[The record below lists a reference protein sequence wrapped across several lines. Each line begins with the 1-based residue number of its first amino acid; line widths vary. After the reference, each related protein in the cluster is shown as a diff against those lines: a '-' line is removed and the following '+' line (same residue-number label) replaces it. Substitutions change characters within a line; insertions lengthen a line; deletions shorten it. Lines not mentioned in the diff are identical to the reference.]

1 MDIILIAAITQDGF
15 IARHSDEV
23 ITWTKDLSLFKSQT
37 MGYPVIMGSNTYN
50 SIENELKGREIIV
63 FHRNKKPINI
73 LNRLSS
79 DKCFIAGG
87 GKTNAY
93 FAPYLT
99 HIFLT
104 PHPIV
109 FGTGVKLFGCEIKQK
124 NLFLE
129 NTVAINA
136 EENIVQYQ
144 YKIIN

>member
-23 ITWTKDLSLFKSQT
+23 IAWSKDLSLFKTQT
-37 MGYPVIMGSNTYN
+37 MGSPVIMGSNTYN

-87 GKTNAY
+87 GKTKAY
-93 FAPYLT
+93 FSPYLT
-99 HIFLT
+99 HMFLT
-104 PHPIV
+104 PHPIL
-109 FGTGVKLFGCEIKQK
+109 FGTGIKLFEGKIKEK
-124 NLFLE
+124 KLLLE
-129 NTVAINA
+129 NTVTINT
-136 EENIVQYQ
+136 EGNIVQFQ

>member
-1 MDIILIAAITQDGF
+1 
-15 IARHSDEV
+15 
-23 ITWTKDLSLFKSQT
+23 

-50 SIENELKGREIIV
+50 TIENELKGRDIII
-63 FHRNKKPINI
+63 FNRHKKPINI
-73 LNRLSS
+73 LNNLSS

-93 FAPYLT
+93 FSPYLT
-99 HIFLT
+99 RIFLT

-109 FGTGVKLFGCEIKQK
+109 FGTGIKLFDGKIKEK

-129 NTVAINA
+129 NTVTVNA
-136 EENIVQYQ
+136 KENIVQFQ

>member
-15 IARHSDEV
+15 IAHNSNEV
-23 ITWTKDLSLFKSQT
+23 ITWSKDLALFKTQT
-37 MGYPVIMGSNTYN
+37 MGCPVIMGSNTYN

-87 GKTNAY
+87 GKTNAC
-93 FAPYLT
+93 FSPYLT
-99 HIFLT
+99 HMFLT
-104 PHPIV
+104 PHPIL
-109 FGTGVKLFGCEIKQK
+109 FGRGIKLFEGKIKEK
-124 NLFLE
+124 KLLLE
-129 NTVAINA
+129 NTVTINT
-136 EENIVQYQ
+136 EGNIVQFQ

>member
-23 ITWTKDLSLFKSQT
+23 ITWSKDLSLFKTQT
-37 MGYPVIMGSNTYN
+37 MGSPVIMGSNTYN

-79 DKCFIAGG
+79 NKCFIAGG
-87 GKTNAY
+87 GKTNAC

-109 FGTGVKLFGCEIKQK
+109 FGTGVKLFVGEIKEK

-129 NTVAINA
+129 NTVAVNA

>member
-15 IARHSDEV
+15 IAHNSNEV
-23 ITWTKDLSLFKSQT
+23 ITWSKDLALFKTQT
-37 MGYPVIMGSNTYN
+37 MGCPVIMGSNTYN

-73 LNRLSS
+73 LNSLSS
-79 DKCFIAGG
+79 NKCFIAGG

-93 FAPYLT
+93 FAPYLS

-109 FGTGVKLFGCEIKQK
+109 FGAGIKLFDGKINEK

-129 NTVAINA
+129 NTVTVNA
-136 EENIVQYQ
+136 KENIIQFQ

>member
-23 ITWTKDLSLFKSQT
+23 ITWSKDLSLFKTQT
-37 MGYPVIMGSNTYN
+37 MGSPVIMGSNTYN

-104 PHPIV
+104 PHPII
-109 FGTGVKLFGCEIKQK
+109 FGTGVKLFVGEIKEK
-124 NLFLE
+124 KLFLE
-129 NTVAINA
+129 NTVAVNA

>member
-1 MDIILIAAITQDGF
+1 MDVILIAAITQDGF
-15 IARHSDEV
+15 IAHNSNEL
-23 ITWTKDLSLFKSQT
+23 ITWSRDLTLFKNQT

-50 SIENELKGREIIV
+50 TIENELKGRDIII
-63 FHRNKKPINI
+63 FNRHKKPINI
-73 LNRLSS
+73 LNNLSS

-99 HIFLT
+99 RIFLT
-104 PHPIV
+104 PHPII
-109 FGTGVKLFGCEIKQK
+109 FGTGIKLFDGKIKEK

-129 NTVAINA
+129 NTVTVNA
-136 EENIVQYQ
+136 KENIVQFQ

>member
-1 MDIILIAAITQDGF
+1 MDVILIAAITQDGF
-15 IARHSDEV
+15 IAHNSNEL
-23 ITWTKDLSLFKSQT
+23 ITWSRDLTLFKNQT

-50 SIENELKGREIIV
+50 TIENELKGRDIII
-63 FHRNKKPINI
+63 FNRHKKPISI
-73 LNRLSS
+73 LNNLSS

-99 HIFLT
+99 RIFLT

-109 FGTGVKLFGCEIKQK
+109 FGTGIKLFDGKIKEK

-129 NTVAINA
+129 NTVTVNA
-136 EENIVQYQ
+136 KENIVQFQ

>member
-1 MDIILIAAITQDGF
+1 MDVILIAAITQDGF
-15 IARHSDEV
+15 IAHNSNEV
-23 ITWTKDLSLFKSQT
+23 ITWSKDLALFKTQT
-37 MGYPVIMGSNTYN
+37 MGCPVIMGSNTYN

-104 PHPIV
+104 PHPII
-109 FGTGVKLFGCEIKQK
+109 FGTGVKLFVGEIKEK
-124 NLFLE
+124 KLFLE
-129 NTVAINA
+129 NTVAVNA

>member
-23 ITWTKDLSLFKSQT
+23 ITWSKDLSLFKTQT
-37 MGYPVIMGSNTYN
+37 MGSPVIMGSNTYN

-63 FHRNKKPINI
+63 FHRNKKPVNI
-73 LNRLSS
+73 LKRLSS

-104 PHPIV
+104 PHPFV
-109 FGTGVKLFGCEIKQK
+109 FGTGVKLFVGEIKEK

-129 NTVAINA
+129 NTVADNA

>member
-1 MDIILIAAITQDGF
+1 VEIILIAAITQDGF

-23 ITWTKDLSLFKSQT
+23 ITWTKDLSLFKTQT
-37 MGYPVIMGSNTYN
+37 MGSPVIMGSNTYN

-63 FHRNKKPINI
+63 FHRDKKPINI
-73 LNRLSS
+73 LNSLSS

-93 FAPYLT
+93 FAPYLS

-109 FGTGVKLFGCEIKQK
+109 FGAGVKLFDGKIKEK

-129 NTVAINA
+129 NTVTVNA
-136 EENIVQYQ
+136 KENIVQFQ